1 MRSAAAASSNGLR
14 LRQPLS
20 RMRSASSSTDIP
32 FACPCPSAKPRNAR
46 TRTLSAARAPF
57 AAEAKLRCVFTVP
70 PDACD
75 PRATSKRWP
84 GEPNSNN
91 ARASGAPARRRDA
104 STLRRLDVAW
114 GATVVSVTRPP
125 STQTQNEWETVRG
138 LPHEWRK
145 RIGRGRQFKW
155 QFTSNSRQS
164 GPFFGNSGVRRSPK
178 CENGGNSFPT

>member
-1 MRSAAAASSNGLR
+1 MAGTSALGVGGRRPTPALH
-14 LRQPLS
+14 
-20 RMRSASSSTDIP
+20 
-32 FACPCPSAKPRNAR
+32 
-46 TRTLSAARAPF
+46 AARVRLDRAAPQIPT
-57 AAEAKLRCVFTVP
+57 ASAETKRRCVFTVP

-75 PRATSKRWP
+75 PRATSKRRP

-114 GATVVSVTRPP
+114 GATVVSVTPP
-125 STQTQNEWETVRG
+125 SHTHTQTQNEWETVRG

-155 QFTSNSRQS
+155 QFTSNSRQF